1 MYDFTFFVD
10 VESTYFL
17 VPKNLKSEGAKCKKK
32 LLKKL
37 LKKRQNQRAKRAH
50 PAGPKKLKKRRCN
63 FGIISFIFSG
73 HRMKIERSVHPH
85 PEEIR

>member
-10 VESTYFL
+10 VESTYFV
-17 VPKNLKSEGAKCKKK
+17 VPKNLKSEGVKCKKLSK
-32 LLKKL
+32 S
-37 LKKRQNQRAKRAH
+37 ASD
-50 PAGPKKLKKRRCN
+50 AGLSGMPQKLKKKAKVQN
-63 FGIISFIFSG
+63 SLLHKDTLGIISFIFSG

>member
-37 LKKRQNQRAKRAH
+37 LKKRQNQRA
-50 PAGPKKLKKRRCN
+50 
-63 FGIISFIFSG
+63 
-73 HRMKIERSVHPH
+73 E
-85 PEEIR
+85 